1 MGRKKRNSF
10 VSTEKIGVDTGWTQL
25 TRAIIMWSLSM
36 SALPCLLA
44 EKETET
50 DYYGLIC
57 STGRARFVFYCSLYS
72 VSQKREFCYV
82 YIFQLVETSP
92 AKYN

>member
-1 MGRKKRNSF
+1 MIVVD
-10 VSTEKIGVDTGWTQL
+10 VSAG
-25 TRAIIMWSLSM
+25 MY
-36 SALPCLLA
+36 LLA
-44 EKETET
+44 KKETES